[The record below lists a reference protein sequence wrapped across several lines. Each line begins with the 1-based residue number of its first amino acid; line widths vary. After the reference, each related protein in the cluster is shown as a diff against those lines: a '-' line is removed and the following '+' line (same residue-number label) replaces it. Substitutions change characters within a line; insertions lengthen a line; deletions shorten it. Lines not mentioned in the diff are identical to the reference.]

1 MYYGLDKQLLGSI
14 PFAFALPGLV
24 ITTNGAGNASSFE
37 SQYSLKLSFYLL
49 IKNDKWQMYASIWI
63 VPNNVL
69 TLKTNNIMQ
78 FKRVWTFKKQNQT
91 FIILEA
97 VDDILVPR
105 NEELSIQFF
114 YF

>member
-1 MYYGLDKQLLGSI
+1 
-14 PFAFALPGLV
+14 
-24 ITTNGAGNASSFE
+24 
-37 SQYSLKLSFYLL
+37 
-49 IKNDKWQMYASIWI
+49 MYASIWI
-63 VPNNVL
+63 VPNNFL

-105 NEELSIQFF
+105 NEELSIQIF